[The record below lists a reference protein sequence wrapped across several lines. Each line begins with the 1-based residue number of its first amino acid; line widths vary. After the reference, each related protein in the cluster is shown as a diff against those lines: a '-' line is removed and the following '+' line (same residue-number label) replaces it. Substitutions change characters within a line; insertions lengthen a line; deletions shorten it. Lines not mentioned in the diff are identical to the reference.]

1 MSPRSVP
8 ESQSVTRRFSMRALD
23 LILRSEGLDHGG
35 WPGGSSGVTIG
46 RGYDLGYHTAEQF
59 DRDWKERLPAQQ
71 YHLLRACIG
80 LTGEKAR
87 DKARALRGRINIAP
101 SSADMVFI
109 TRTLPRSIELARDVF
124 PGIDQ
129 LPLDAQGALVSLVFN
144 RGGRL
149 TDRDPA
155 LQERRE
161 MRAIKAAVA
170 RGDLRE
176 IALQIRSMKR
186 LWMNQGLNGLLKRRD
201 EEAELVEKSAA
212 SDNASREVRYTSR
225 P

>member
-8 ESQSVTRRFSMRALD
+8 AQQVITRRFSRRALD

-35 WPGGSSGVTIG
+35 WPGGASGVTIG
-46 RGYDLGYHTAEQF
+46 RGYDLGYHTTEQF

-71 YHLLRACIG
+71 YHLLRGSIG

-87 DKARALRGRINIAP
+87 EKARALRGRIHIAL

-109 TRTLPRSIELARDVF
+109 TRTLPRSIELAFDVF
-124 PGIDQ
+124 PGLEK
-129 LPLDAQGALVSLVFN
+129 LPVDAQGALVSLVFN

-149 TDRDPA
+149 TDRDPL

-161 MRAIKAAVA
+161 MRAVKMAVA
-170 RGDLRE
+170 RGDLGE
-176 IALQIRSMKR
+176 IAKQIRAMKR
-186 LWMNQGLNGLLKRRD
+186 LWANQGLNGLLKRRD
-201 EEAELVEKSAA
+201 EEAELVEASLT
-212 SDNASREVRYTSR
+212 SDNASREVRYTLR
-225 P
+225 